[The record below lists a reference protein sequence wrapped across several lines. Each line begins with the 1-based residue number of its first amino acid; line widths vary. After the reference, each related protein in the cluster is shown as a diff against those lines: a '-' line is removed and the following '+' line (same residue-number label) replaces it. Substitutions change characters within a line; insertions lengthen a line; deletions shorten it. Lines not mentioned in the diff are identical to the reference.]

1 MICIKVHTKG
11 SEVLVAA
18 CDSDIVGKTYRS
30 DELMLHVSESF
41 YKGETAD
48 EDVLVNRLEMAT
60 IANLVGKRTLEI
72 AIRHGFV
79 NPQCVIKIG
88 GIPHAQMARMM

>member
-11 SEVLVAA
+11 PEVLVAA
-18 CDSDIVGKTYRS
+18 CDADIVGKTYRS
-30 DELMLHVSESF
+30 EGLKLHVSESF
-41 YKGETAD
+41 YNGESGD

-60 IANLVGKRTLEI
+60 IANLVGQRTLEI

-79 NPQCVIKIG
+79 NPKCVIEIG
-88 GIPHAQMARMM
+88 GVPHAQMARMM

>member
-11 SEVLVAA
+11 PEVLVAA
-18 CDSDIVGKTYRS
+18 CDADIVGKTYRS
-30 DELMLHVSESF
+30 EGLKLHVSESF
-41 YKGETAD
+41 YNGESGD

-60 IANLVGKRTLEI
+60 IANLVGQRTLEI

-79 NPQCVIKIG
+79 NPQCVIEIG
-88 GIPHAQMARMM
+88 GVPHAQMARMM